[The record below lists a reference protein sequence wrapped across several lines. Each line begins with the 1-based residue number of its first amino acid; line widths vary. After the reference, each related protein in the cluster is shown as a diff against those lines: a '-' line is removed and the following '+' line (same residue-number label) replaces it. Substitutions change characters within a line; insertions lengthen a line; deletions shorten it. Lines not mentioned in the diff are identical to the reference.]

1 MTSDWDAL
9 TFERGDRDGRW
20 YAWVGNRMVPGS
32 GQYRAKWEAR
42 FNAWR
47 YRRYLRGEAVTPD
60 GQ

>member
-47 YRRYLRGEAVTPD
+47 YRRYLRD
-60 GQ
+60 GAS